1 MHYLIH
7 TIYVSKLSRQEER
20 ERTDNISK
28 GLYTTVEPGTGCA
41 RYIKQWVSTHS
52 PLLDITEA
60 IRQHV
65 RCAGV
70 NGISGLDISKKD
82 DIIKMLT
89 APGAKEFEQYI
100 RELRKQGFFY
110 MK

>member
-1 MHYLIH
+1 MYTLD

-20 ERTDNISK
+20 ERADNISK
-28 GLYTTVEPGTGCA
+28 GLYTTVEPDTGSPNVV
-41 RYIKQWVSTHS
+41 REWVRGHS

-60 IRQHV
+60 IRQHI

-70 NGISGLDISKKD
+70 NGISGRDISNKP
-82 DIIKMLT
+82 DIIKMLSPT
-89 APGAKEFEQYI
+89 GVKTFEMYI